1 MTSLQTSL
9 KQVPINNGYFRV
21 VPSLLP
27 PNAGFTGPLS
37 SVQAY
42 IYNLNNGVLGGL
54 GLVDAATQTQLSTGQ
69 ALLRDM
75 GVKFLSSSS
84 TGLSTPQVFRRV
96 QIINTAAGQATD
108 GVNGVSAGADSD
120 YLCGYIA
127 MGFGGTTP
135 LGPFIRT
142 G

>member
-9 KQVPINNGYFRV
+9 KQIPLNNGYYRV
-21 VPSLLP
+21 VPALLST
-27 PNAGFTGPLS
+27 NLANTGPAVTVNSYMYSLAS
-37 SVQAY
+37 
-42 IYNLNNGVLGGL
+42 GVLGAYTAQS
-54 GLVDAATQTQLSTGQ
+54 AAVSVQLSTGQ

-96 QIINTAAGQATD
+96 QVVNTAAGQATD
-108 GVNGVSAGADSD
+108 GVSGTSTGIDSD
-120 YLCGYIA
+120 YDCAYIA